1 MSSSSDIVQASPEEA
16 PNPESQPQDPLPAN
30 WREALMSLVA
40 TRLTL
45 VELEAKDAAKETA
58 RRGSSLAAAVGCIV
72 FAWALLLAAGVSMI
86 AKSTNLPWDQ
96 VAIGAGVLHL
106 MGGILLARLAK
117 PSATTAFPI
126 TRAEFQKD
134 RAWIENF
141 QKTKKS
147 ND

>member
-1 MSSSSDIVQASPEEA
+1 MNSSSDTAPASPGDA
-16 PNPESQPQDPLPAN
+16 ATTGWQPQDPPPAN

-45 VELEAKDAAKETA
+45 VELEAKDLSKETV
-58 RRGSSLAAAVGCIV
+58 RRGSAFAAAVGCTI
-72 FAWALLLAAGVSMI
+72 FAWALLLAGGISMI
-86 AKSTNLPWDQ
+86 AKTTELPWDQ
-96 VAIGAGVLHL
+96 IAIATGILHIL
-106 MGGILLARLAK
+106 GGIILARLAK
-117 PSATTAFPI
+117 PSATTAFPV
-126 TRAEFQKD
+126 TRAEFRKD

>member
-1 MSSSSDIVQASPEEA
+1 MSSSSDIVQASPEDA
-16 PNPESQPQDPLPAN
+16 ANPESQPQDPLPAN

-45 VELEAKDAAKETA
+45 IELEAKDAAKATA
-58 RRGSSLAAAVGCIV
+58 KRGSSLAAAVGCAI
-72 FAWALLLAAGVSMI
+72 FTWALLLAGGVSMI
-86 AKSTNLPWDQ
+86 AKSADLPWDQ
-96 VAIGAGVLHL
+96 VAIGAGLLHL
-106 MGGILLARLAK
+106 LGGILLTRLAK
-117 PSATTAFPI
+117 PSASPAFPV

>member
-1 MSSSSDIVQASPEEA
+1 MSSSSDIVPAPPEEA
-16 PNPESQPQDPLPAN
+16 AQPESQPQDPLPAN

-45 VELEAKDAAKETA
+45 IELEAKDAAKQTA

-72 FAWALLLAAGVSMI
+72 FAWALLLAGGVSII
-86 AKSTNLPWDQ
+86 AKSADLPWDQ
-96 VAIGAGVLHL
+96 VAIGAAVLHL
-106 MGGILLARLAK
+106 LGGIILARLAR
-117 PSATTAFPI
+117 PSAATAFPI

-134 RAWIENF
+134 RKWIENF

>member
-1 MSSSSDIVQASPEEA
+1 MSSSSDIVPAPPEEA
-16 PNPESQPQDPLPAN
+16 AQPESQPQDPLPAN

-45 VELEAKDAAKETA
+45 IELEAKDAAKQTA

-72 FAWALLLAAGVSMI
+72 FAWALLLAGGVSII
-86 AKSTNLPWDQ
+86 AKSADLPWDQ
-96 VAIGAGVLHL
+96 VAIGAAVLHL
-106 MGGILLARLAK
+106 LGGIILARLAR
-117 PSATTAFPI
+117 PSAATAFPI

-134 RAWIENF
+134 REWIEKF

>member
-1 MSSSSDIVQASPEEA
+1 MSSSSDIVPAPPEEA
-16 PNPESQPQDPLPAN
+16 AQPESQPQDPLPAN

-45 VELEAKDAAKETA
+45 IELEAKDAAKQTA

-72 FAWALLLAAGVSMI
+72 FAWALLLAGGVSII
-86 AKSTNLPWDQ
+86 AKSADLPWDQ
-96 VAIGAGVLHL
+96 VAIGAAVLHL
-106 MGGILLARLAK
+106 LGGIILARLAR
-117 PSATTAFPI
+117 PSAATAFPI

-134 RAWIENF
+134 REWIENF